1 MLDEADKLL
10 ELGFEKP
17 INTVLQY
24 LPTQRRTG
32 LFSATQTKQVAM
44 LVKAGLRNPIMV
56 IVKEKHCLNPKR
68 YFVILF
74 IFLLFFIS
82 YTFLVIKLNPYLHLQ
97 HYKIIIQ
104 YVMLIKNWHF

>member
-1 MLDEADKLL
+1 MLVLDEADKLL

-68 YFVILF
+68 YFIIL
-74 IFLLFFIS
+74 
-82 YTFLVIKLNPYLHLQ
+82 LN
-97 HYKIIIQ
+97 
-104 YVMLIKNWHF
+104 LIL

>member
-1 MLDEADKLL
+1 MLVLDEADKLL

-44 LVKAGLRNPIMV
+44 LVKAGLRNPVMV

-68 YFVILF
+68 YNFQPCFYDSIQCFDKLYK
-74 IFLLFFIS
+74 LLF
-82 YTFLVIKLNPYLHLQ
+82 LVNKSNLYLHL
-97 HYKIIIQ
+97 
-104 YVMLIKNWHF
+104 

>member
-1 MLDEADKLL
+1 MLVLDEADKLL
-10 ELGFEKP
+10 EFGFEKP

-44 LVKAGLRNPIMV
+44 LVKAGLRNPVMV

-68 YFVILF
+68 YLKYNNLKFNLINCYLF
-74 IFLLFFIS
+74 LA
-82 YTFLVIKLNPYLHLQ
+82 TKLNLFPHL
-97 HYKIIIQ
+97 
-104 YVMLIKNWHF
+104 

>member
-1 MLDEADKLL
+1 MLYVFTLYVVIFILIKLFFQEMLVLDEADKLL
-10 ELGFEKP
+10 ELGFEKS
-17 INTVLQY
+17 INTVLHY

-68 YFVILF
+68 
-74 IFLLFFIS
+74 
-82 YTFLVIKLNPYLHLQ
+82 
-97 HYKIIIQ
+97 
-104 YVMLIKNWHF
+104 

>member
-1 MLDEADKLL
+1 MLVLDEADKLL
-10 ELGFEKP
+10 ELGFEKS

-44 LVKAGLRNPIMV
+44 LVKAGLRNPVMV

-68 YFVILF
+68 YLKITFQFQWLYSIIYNLRNNC
-74 IFLLFFIS
+74 L
-82 YTFLVIKLNPYLHLQ
+82 YTYIVY
-97 HYKIIIQ
+97 
-104 YVMLIKNWHF
+104 